1 MVVSYFGGIGTT
13 CAKPPMS
20 ESPLV
25 ETEPEAQEL
34 TLNGQKVRIRD
45 TRNGPHRFFFWLTW
59 NVGSQRFRRSLAK
72 GDKAIAEAEQIVR
85 DLARAEGEGKMVR
98 GDQVFLLP
106 RVPEKT

>member
-45 TRNGPHRFFFWLTW
+45 TRNGPHRFFRLTW
-59 NVGSQRFRRSLAK
+59 KVGSQSFRRSFAK
-72 GDKAIAEAEQIVR
+72 GEKAIAEAERIVR

>member
-1 MVVSYFGGIGTT
+1 MVR
-13 CAKPPMS
+13 KS
-20 ESPLV
+20 ESVTL
-25 ETEPEAQEL
+25 ETDL
-34 TLNGQKVRIRD
+34 TG
-45 TRNGPHRFFFWLTW
+45 FFFWLTW

>member
-1 MVVSYFGGIGTT
+1 MVR
-13 CAKPPMS
+13 KS
-20 ESPLV
+20 ESVTL
-25 ETEPEAQEL
+25 ETDL
-34 TLNGQKVRIRD
+34 TG
-45 TRNGPHRFFFWLTW
+45 FFWLTW